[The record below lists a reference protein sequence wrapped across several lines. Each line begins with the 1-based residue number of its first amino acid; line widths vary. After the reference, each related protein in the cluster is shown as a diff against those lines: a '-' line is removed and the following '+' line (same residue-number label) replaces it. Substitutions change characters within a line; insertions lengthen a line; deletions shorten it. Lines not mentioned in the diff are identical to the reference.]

1 MSFYINFAQCSILI
15 FEWFDDFE
23 WILSLTKSEIE
34 YKYVVFWATL
44 SCSVSKITISWTVW
58 SCVFQVSRL
67 PHPHVCVCLTVMWG
81 LVNVTVL
88 ETQSNDRVHVCVCD
102 RIKSE
107 KLVALGEIWK
117 SRDSSAVRDFWHK
130 HTCLRH
136 LSFLLSFP
144 SLLSWSQKSSCC
156 GTNIT
161 IKKELIF
168 KLTFKQNWPNSPLLS
183 LKDQPGIQ
191 SYISINMCYTA
202 ASI

>member
-34 YKYVVFWATL
+34 YKNVVFWATL

-67 PHPHVCVCLTVMWG
+67 PHSHVCVCLTVMWG
-81 LVNVTVL
+81 LVNV
-88 ETQSNDRVHVCVCD
+88 RVCVCD

-144 SLLSWSQKSSCC
+144 SLLSWSQKSCC